1 MKFLFDS
8 NQQHQIEAIN
18 SIVELFNGQQ
28 KIKYSNDFK
37 LEDSFEVI
45 CSNPNTLTISSEVL
59 TNNLLDIQSKN
70 QIESLIDLNE
80 PDKNDK
86 KNFEFTVEMET
97 GTGKTYIYLRSIYEL
112 NKHYGFSKFVIIVPS
127 LAIKEGS
134 YKLMNRQKSF

>member
-1 MKFLFDS
+1 MKLFDEVLFDS

-70 QIESLIDLNE
+70 QIE
-80 PDKNDK
+80 
-86 KNFEFTVEMET
+86 V
-97 GTGKTYIYLRSIYEL
+97 
-112 NKHYGFSKFVIIVPS
+112 
-127 LAIKEGS
+127 
-134 YKLMNRQKSF
+134 